1 MTFGR
6 APQPARGYD
15 HEVRS
20 SPLGTLLRSVVLAG
34 ALAAATSLGLGC
46 SAAEEAPAVEDFES
60 DLTTFRATADP
71 LADDDFANALD
82 RRFIRGTSQNLD
94 EATFGKKWD
103 ASLASSV
110 LFMRAY
116 PAAYHADLLQIPP
129 KRILGAEG
137 LCFGDPHPDNFGFL
151 LVGGATVFSFNDLD
165 DAGYCPI
172 AFDAARYFA
181 VLRLYFD
188 DKDLTAEVLEKYV
201 DTVKDP
207 LRAVWLKSSMAPD
220 WAAVNASVLA
230 EAARGDALTL
240 GGELSAV
247 AGAEREAVLRVA
259 ATDPT
264 LSTYRVLDLG
274 AVAREAGGSGG
285 LRRYWLLV
293 EKGSGASKRRT
304 ILELKE
310 TTTPG
315 AAFGRHSKELRF
327 ETRLATL
334 KSTFWGSAPSGDYF
348 YVTLFGARFLVRDR
362 ATKKSVKLDP
372 KGSKETTEVLLAQ
385 ASVMAR
391 LQAKYWRSVKK
402 DDLRAW
408 LHESSKTLAHRWR
421 DTYEASQ

>member
-1 MTFGR
+1 MTSFGR
-6 APQPARGYD
+6 ARRAGRGYD
-15 HEVRS
+15 HGVRS
-20 SPLGTLLRSVVLAG
+20 PSLGTLRSLVVAG
-34 ALAAATSLGLGC
+34 ALAAAGALGLGC
-46 SAAEEAPAVEDFES
+46 SAADESPAVDDFES
-60 DLTTFRATADP
+60 DLTTFRATADA
-71 LADDDFANALD
+71 LGDGDFGDALD
-82 RRFIRGTSQNLD
+82 RRFIRATNANLD

-116 PAAYHADLLQIPP
+116 PAAYHADLLQIPT

-151 LVGGATVFSFNDLD
+151 RVGDATVFSFNDLD

-188 DKDLTAEVLEKYV
+188 DKDLTAEVLEQYV

-207 LRAVWLKSSMAPD
+207 LRAVWLKSSLAPD
-220 WAAVNASVLA
+220 WAAVSASVLS
-230 EAARGDALTL
+230 EAARGDALAL

-247 AGAEREAVLRVA
+247 AGAERDAVLRVA

-264 LSTYRVLDLG
+264 LSTYRVLDVG

-293 EKGSGASKRRT
+293 EKGSGATKRRT

-315 AAFGRHSKELRF
+315 AAFGRHSKELPVA
-327 ETRLATL
+327 TRLATL
-334 KSTFWGSAPSGDYF
+334 KSTFWGGSSSGDYF
-348 YVTLFGARFLVRDR
+348 YVTLSGARFLVRDR

-372 KGSKETTEVLLAQ
+372 KGGKATTDVLLAQ

-391 LQAKYWRSVKK
+391 LQAKYWRAVKK

-408 LHESSKTLAHRWR
+408 LHDSSKTLAHRWA
-421 DTYEASQ
+421 DTYEASR